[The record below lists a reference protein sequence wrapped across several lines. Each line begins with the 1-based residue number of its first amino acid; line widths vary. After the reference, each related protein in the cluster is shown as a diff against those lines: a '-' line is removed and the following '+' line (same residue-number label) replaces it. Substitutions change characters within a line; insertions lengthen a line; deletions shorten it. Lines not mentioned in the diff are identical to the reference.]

1 MAVSIRRTPEPVEG
15 KREQTRRAF
24 ESVVDHVEQSVL
36 EGKLKAG
43 DRLPSE
49 RELVNRFAVS
59 RSSVREA
66 MRVLESNG
74 VLSTRPG
81 DPRGAVI
88 LAPTPD
94 PLRRLMTRLAVSSRS
109 SLADLLIY
117 RMTLESAA
125 SSLAATRRSAG
136 DLLELE
142 KAMARMTQ
150 CLELGFEEFSR
161 ADLDFHDVVAR
172 ISGNPMIQISGEAVR
187 ESIEGLIRGYL
198 REHGAD
204 RGLMRRTLHH
214 HREAFEAI
222 RNRDAHL
229 AEHLAR
235 SSIFEYYG
243 HLLGDADRR
252 AIAAL
257 ASFGTPVGS
266 VQ

>member
-1 MAVSIRRTPEPVEG
+1 MTGKPQRTP
-15 KREQTRRAF
+15 RAF
-24 ESVVDHVEQSVL
+24 ETVVDHVEQSVL
-36 EGKLKAG
+36 QGSLKAG
-43 DRLPSE
+43 DRLPGE

-81 DPRGAVI
+81 DPRGAII
-88 LAPTPD
+88 LPPTSD
-94 PLRRLMTRLAVSSRS
+94 PLRKLMTKLAVSSRS
-109 SLADLLIY
+109 SLADLLLY

-125 SSLAATRRSAG
+125 SSLAASRRSAG

-150 CLELGFEEFSR
+150 CLELGLEEFSR

-172 ISGNPMIQISGEAVR
+172 ISRNPMIQISGEAVR
-187 ESIEGLIRGYL
+187 ASIEDLIKGYL
-198 REHGAD
+198 SESSED
-204 RGLMRRTLHH
+204 RVLMRRTLHH
-214 HREAFEAI
+214 HREVFEAI
-222 RNRDAHL
+222 RSQNAHL

-243 HLLGDADRR
+243 HLLGDADRL
-252 AIAAL
+252 AVAAL
-257 ASFGTPVGS
+257 ASFGTPAGS